1 MGTLSRLYHRLFI
14 MKIMPA
20 LLIIF
25 PLLISTAM
33 SQDML
38 NSILFQVSDVDDAG
52 MIFAGSLAAKV
63 CGNKDCCFTHWT
75 SGSVDQGEEIFLSG
89 SSQLG
94 ECNKYDINDDQE
106 LEISMTIYHQ
116 GFDAVR
122 LDFVNVTVVN
132 GAFETVQCDINDWL
146 NNGEYISANDCY

>member
-1 MGTLSRLYHRLFI
+1 MGFI

-33 SQDML
+33 SQNML
-38 NSILFQVSDVDDAG
+38 NSILFQVSDVEDAG
-52 MIFAGSLAAKV
+52 MIFAGSVAAKV

-75 SGSVDQGEEIFLSG
+75 TQSVDQGEEIFISG

-94 ECNKYDINDDQE
+94 ECNKYDINDDQG

-116 GFDAVR
+116 GFD
-122 LDFVNVTVVN
+122 FVNVTVTEN
-132 GAFETVQCDINDWL
+132 GSYETVQCDIDNWL
-146 NNGEYISANDCY
+146 NNGEYIS